1 MSNVFVKRVHLLVH
15 GYLKGIGL
23 NMPLVL
29 VNLVFLQTNHSHIE
43 VKTVTT
49 HNTKPEIEMFLD
61 SFTGKIMTNKDVKH
75 YRIKYSYQQIID
87 GKPDKKTIDRKSVL
101 IRTIYPTNCVAFFHT
116 SEYPPISPEY
126 EPWYGDYVPTSP
138 NYGPTSPMYAPT
150 TPQNSFL
157 TPDSARSPE
166 YVPTSPEYVHVP
178 TPPYSPPTPPYSPGS
193 PTYSLSSPT
202 YSPGSPTY
210 SPTSPTYSP
219 SSPTYSY
226 PSNPT
231 TCPPVLEF
239 GVEVIGFEINDE
251 EFCRSKHTIRLE
263 TDFDLHSV
271 LYGRSI
277 GRKEV
282 YPFFGVMM
290 GYKNRRNDV
299 SLDDWIDKMNL
310 SNCGYSDFVAKRL
323 FHYIN
328 YKYHSTQ
335 SNSVDLETIDR
346 DDFLRVMK
354 NKGFYQRKGE
364 IHEFGI
370 ILNEIRD
377 KISNGYFGSK
387 LQKEK
392 MKT

>member
-43 VKTVTT
+43 VKTVTM
-49 HNTKPEIEMFLD
+49 HNANPEIEIFLD
-61 SFTGKIMTNKDVKH
+61 SFTGKIMTHKDVKQ
-75 YRIKYSYQQIID
+75 YRINYQQIID
-87 GKPDKKTIDRKSVL
+87 GKPDKTIDPKSVL

-116 SEYPPISPEY
+116 SPYEGLVPESPTY
-126 EPWYGDYVPTSP
+126 LPTSP
-138 NYGPTSPMYAPT
+138 KYLPISQESIVTSPIY
-150 TPQNSFL
+150 SH
-157 TPDSARSPE
+157 
-166 YVPTSPEYVHVP
+166 TSPGSW
-178 TPPYSPPTPPYSPGS
+178 TPPYSPATSP
-193 PTYSLSSPT
+193 SPT
-202 YSPGSPTY
+202 YSPTPPTYSPTSPTY
-210 SPTSPTYSP
+210 SPTSPTYSATGAWTP
-219 SSPTYSY
+219 PYSHVTPPSPTYA
-226 PSNPT
+226 
-231 TCPPVLEF
+231 PVLQF
-239 GVEVIGFEINDE
+239 DVEVIGFEINDE